1 MSPPPEHSR
10 GPGSEA
16 TGLLGA
22 PGPPDARRPVL
33 DVGSRLHV
41 VRTIVGLDLRRLVR
55 DRVALFF
62 VVVLPFILIITIG
75 SLIGGVSAKVTV
87 AVIDDD
93 GGEAAGRLIEV
104 LAGTPGV
111 EVDRSRDRRAAE
123 RDIRI
128 GQLSAAVVI
137 PEGFDRKVDAG
148 DARVMVIADRSGQ
161 AAALVDTALN
171 DAIDRIGRR
180 LTVQHAL
187 EDNGVTGAADVAAS
201 AVDAVSTSKVDVRT
215 VGSGSGADGF
225 VFAAAGQMILF
236 MFVNAL
242 TAGSVFIEMRR
253 LGVLDRV
260 RSGPVDTSDV
270 LVGLGVSRFLVATGL
285 AAMILVF
292 AAVGYG
298 VEWGSAFVVV
308 PTVVLFGLVSAGMSI
323 LIGTLFDQPD
333 AAVSIGV
340 PVGVGMAALGGCM
353 FPLALAPAAMQVA
366 GKVLTP
372 HAWAVEALLDS
383 AGEGAGLADLW
394 VNLVVLA
401 VWATALI
408 MIARLSTRRFGR

>member
-1 MSPPPEHSR
+1 MTSRSQHAGGSPG
-10 GPGSEA
+10 GPRRV
-16 TGLLGA
+16 L
-22 PGPPDARRPVL
+22 DAR
-33 DVGSRLHV
+33 SRLHV

-75 SLIGGVSAKVTV
+75 SLIGGVSGKVTV

-93 GGEAAGRLIEV
+93 GGELAGRLV
-104 LAGTPGV
+104 DALADAPGV
-111 EVDRSRDRRAAE
+111 EVDRTRDRREAE

-137 PEGFDRKVDAG
+137 PEGFGRSVGEG
-148 DARVMVIADRSGQ
+148 DARVAVIADRSGQ
-161 AAALVDTALN
+161 AAALVDTALT
-171 DAIDRIGRR
+171 DAVDRIGRR

-187 EDNGVTGAADVAAS
+187 RDNGVTDAADLAAA
-201 AVDAVSTSKVDVRT
+201 AVDGAGRSGVEVRT
-215 VGSGSGADGF
+215 IGSDAGADGF

-236 MFVNAL
+236 MFINAL
-242 TAGSVFIEMRR
+242 TAGSMFIEMRR

-260 RSGPVDTSDV
+260 RSGPVDTADV
-270 LVGLGVSRFLVATGL
+270 LVGLGASRFLVATGL
-285 AAMILVF
+285 AAMILLF
-292 AAVGYG
+292 AAVAYG
-298 VEWGSAFVVV
+298 VRWGSASVVV
-308 PTVVLFGLVSAGMSI
+308 PTVVLFGLVSAGMSV

-333 AAVSIGV
+333 AAVSVGV

-353 FPLALAPAAMQVA
+353 FPLALAPEAMQVA

-383 AGEGAGLADLW
+383 TNRGAGLDDLW

-401 VWATALI
+401 VWAATLI
-408 MIARLSTRRFGR
+408 VIARLSTRRFGR